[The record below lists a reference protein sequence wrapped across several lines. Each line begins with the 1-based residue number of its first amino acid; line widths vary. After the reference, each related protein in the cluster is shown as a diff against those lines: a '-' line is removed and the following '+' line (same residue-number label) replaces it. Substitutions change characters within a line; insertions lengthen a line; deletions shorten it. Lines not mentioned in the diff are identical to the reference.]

1 MNRRELMVL
10 LGGAAAPSVLWP
22 LAAGAQQL
30 AERRIAILI
39 GLAESDPESQI
50 RLVTMRDELRKRGW
64 IEGRNL
70 RLDIRWAAAD
80 AALMRTFAKELVALQ
95 PELIIGQGTTVVRE
109 LQKETR
115 TIPIVFAQ
123 VSDPVAFGLVQSFA
137 RPGGNVTGFTN
148 YEYDS
153 IGGKWLELLK
163 QIAPQV
169 RRVAVIFN
177 PETTPFELYLRSVNA
192 SAASFSLQTTA
203 LPARDT
209 DDIEREIALFASKPD
224 GSLLVLPDIFTG
236 AHRDTIVVA
245 AARHGLPTI
254 YPFRFFAAS
263 GGLIAYGV
271 EPLDIYRRLID
282 YVDRIL
288 KGEKPAD
295 LPVQAPTKF
304 ELVIN
309 LKTAKALGLEVPA
322 TLLARADEVIE

>member
-1 MNRRELMVL
+1 MNRRAFITLV
-10 LGGAAAPSVLWP
+10 GGAAAWP
-22 LAAGAQQL
+22 LTVSAQQSG
-30 AERRIAILI
+30 ERRIAVLL

-50 RLVTMRDELRKRGW
+50 RVITMRDELKKRGW

-70 RLDIRWAAAD
+70 RLDIRWAAGEAT
-80 AALMRTFAKELVALQ
+80 LVRSLAKELVALQ
-95 PELIIGQGTTVVRE
+95 PDLIVGQSTPVARE
-109 LQKETR
+109 LLNETR

-123 VSDPVAFGLVQSFA
+123 VSDPVAVGFVQSFA

-148 YEYDS
+148 YEYDT

-163 QIAPQV
+163 QIAPRV
-169 RRVAVIFN
+169 RRVAIVFN
-177 PETTPFELYLRSVNA
+177 PDTTPSELYLRSVD
-192 SAASFSLQTTA
+192 AAAPSFSVQATA
-203 LPARDT
+203 LRTRDAG
-209 DDIEREIALFASKPD
+209 DIEREIASFASQPD

-236 AHRDTIVVA
+236 SHRGPIVSA
-245 AARHGLPTI
+245 AARHSLPAI
-254 YPFRFFAAS
+254 YPYRFFAAT

-271 EPLDIYRRLID
+271 EPVDIYRRLID

-309 LKTAKALGLEVPA
+309 LKTAKVLGLDVPP